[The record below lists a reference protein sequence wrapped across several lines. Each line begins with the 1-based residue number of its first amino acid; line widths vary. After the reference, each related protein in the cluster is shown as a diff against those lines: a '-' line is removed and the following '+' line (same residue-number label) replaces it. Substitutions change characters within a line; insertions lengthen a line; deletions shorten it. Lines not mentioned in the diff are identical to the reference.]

1 MPIRICRLTSAAAVA
16 ALTFTMLA
24 SAELKSV
31 GTPEID
37 LHLPGGTAGLTIN
50 GKSSNLTATESGGV
64 IMVTA
69 KLDCVT
75 EDKSHTSCV
84 KTGIEMRDKHVWKY
98 LETGKFPEATLS
110 VERSQLKVPNN
121 NEKPESDATG
131 TFLLHGVKRPL
142 SFHYAAQRTSGD
154 IHVQGQIKI
163 NLKDFNIERPSFAGV
178 HTGTLAEIKV
188 KFTLRDN

>member
-75 EDKSHTSCV
+75 EDKSHTS
-84 KTGIEMRDKHVWKY
+84 
-98 LETGKFPEATLS
+98 
-110 VERSQLKVPNN
+110 
-121 NEKPESDATG
+121 
-131 TFLLHGVKRPL
+131 
-142 SFHYAAQRTSGD
+142 
-154 IHVQGQIKI
+154 
-163 NLKDFNIERPSFAGV
+163 
-178 HTGTLAEIKV
+178 
-188 KFTLRDN
+188 